1 MTIAQTTT
9 APAPQ
14 SRHGCLFGCLGALAI
29 LLLPVVLVSAYSAWF
44 FYQGFRNDPGLR
56 AVIELVRQDGMA
68 EQVLGE
74 NIHITGVEG
83 SALSFVP
90 GLGTHSAYS
99 MTLTGSRGS
108 GSLAVESDIIRGHA
122 HIEAMVLTGPDG
134 AHYDLMHH
142 TVAPG
147 SNPTTS
153 I

>member
-1 MTIAQTTT
+1 MTIAAPQP
-9 APAPQ
+9 APAPR

-29 LLLPVVLVSAYSAWF
+29 VALPVVLVSAYSAWF

-74 NIHITGVEG
+74 NIRITGVDG

-90 GLGTHSAYS
+90 GIGTHSAYS
-99 MTLTGSRGS
+99 VALTGSRAS
-108 GSLAVESDIIRGHA
+108 GNLAVESEIVRGRA
-122 HIEAMVLTGPDG
+122 HIETMILTGPDG
-134 AHYDLMHH
+134 THYDLMHH
-142 TVAPG
+142 TIAPG